1 MKTNEDDNLYGTM
14 EKVSEQSSARRR
26 IAAFMDNKSRGERA
40 PKKKNSFFDERSR
53 NVYENKQKHD
63 NMPDEKSKFTAKL
76 KPILAEIADLEG
88 QFTLQ
93 MRFRNLF

>member
-1 MKTNEDDNLYGTM
+1 
-14 EKVSEQSSARRR
+14 
-26 IAAFMDNKSRGERA
+26 
-40 PKKKNSFFDERSR
+40 
-53 NVYENKQKHD
+53 VYENKQKHD